1 MGIVTLLI
9 LVPLMING
17 WAIAHPLQARSLVAE
32 LKRQWRLYLIQRKGE
47 SAAADVVQEL
57 RVQARNQGM
66 RSEQI
71 EKVISEKWPELVE
84 RLGTKATNDSLGE
97 PTSLENYH

>member
-1 MGIVTLLI
+1 
-9 LVPLMING
+9 MIYG

-47 SAAADVVQEL
+47 SAAADVVQAF
-57 RVQARNQGM
+57 RVQARNQGVQ
-66 RSEQI
+66 SEQI
-71 EKVISEKWPELVE
+71 EEIISEKWPELVE

-97 PTSLENYH
+97 PTSLENHH

>member
-1 MGIVTLLI
+1 MRIVSLLV
-9 LVPLMING
+9 LVPLMIYG
-17 WAIAHPLQARSLVAE
+17 WAIAHPLQARAMVAE

-66 RSEQI
+66 KSEQI
-71 EKVISEKWPELVE
+71 EEVIYEKWPELVE
-84 RLGTKATNDSLGE
+84 RLGTRATNEILGK
-97 PTSLENYH
+97 PTPLERYH